1 MNNRPLKCFIDLP
14 NKTVNFKLSDMQGMV
29 KVIAIGADKNLNLST
44 LSIELKIKSEGQEDI
59 NFTYPQQGIIASES
73 EMFYIA
79 SYDYDFVPQTNY
91 TIEINCSFNN
101 ESFSAVYSFAA
112 TEL

>member
-44 LSIELKIKSEGQEDI
+44 LSIELKIKSI
-59 NFTYPQQGIIASES
+59 
-73 EMFYIA
+73 
-79 SYDYDFVPQTNY
+79 
-91 TIEINCSFNN
+91 
-101 ESFSAVYSFAA
+101 
-112 TEL
+112 